1 LTSIANRKTTRPPVN
16 QSHIQL
22 KLFAGLAP
30 FTPED
35 ADRVPIEPG
44 VSVEGVLQQL
54 NIPSVKA
61 HLIFINGVKRSLDAR
76 LDGGE
81 RVGIFPPVAGG

>member
-1 LTSIANRKTTRPPVN
+1 MK

-22 KLFAGLAP
+22 KLFAAL
-30 FTPED
+30 TPLSPEN

-44 VSVEGVLQQL
+44 ISVKELLDHLDV
-54 NIPSVKA
+54 PTVKA
-61 HLIFINGVKRSLDAR
+61 HLIFINGVKRSLDTQ
-76 LDGGE
+76 LNGGE

>member
-1 LTSIANRKTTRPPVN
+1 MN
-16 QSHIQL
+16 QTHIQL

-44 VSVEGVLQQL
+44 VSVEGLLQRL

>member
-1 LTSIANRKTTRPPVN
+1 MRHPMK

-22 KLFAGLAP
+22 KLFAAL
-30 FTPED
+30 TPLSPEN

-44 VSVEGVLQQL
+44 ISVKELLDHLDV
-54 NIPSVKA
+54 PTVKA
-61 HLIFINGVKRSLDAR
+61 HLIFINGVKRSLDTQ
-76 LDGGE
+76 LNGGE

>member
-1 LTSIANRKTTRPPVN
+1 MN
-16 QSHIQL
+16 QTHIQL
-22 KLFAGLAP
+22 KLFASLAS
-30 FTPED
+30 FTPAD
-35 ADRVPIEPG
+35 ADRVPIQPG
-44 VSVEGVLQQL
+44 VSVEGVLQLL